1 MKDERLQTIFCAR
14 IKTEAFKIVY
24 DWGRSKSMSANIRKV
39 LKKLKKELLRTYGG
53 ESVDS
58 IILYGS
64 RARGDARDDSDID
77 ILVVLNKDFNYSE
90 MLRLSSK
97 LVSSLS
103 LENDVVISRAFVTK
117 ANYDKLQ
124 IPFLM
129 NVRREGVPV

>member
-1 MKDERLQTIFCAR
+1 
-14 IKTEAFKIVY
+14 
-24 DWGRSKSMSANIRKV
+24 MSAKIQKI

-53 ESVDS
+53 KNVES

-77 ILVVLNKDFNYSE
+77 ILVVMNTDFNYSE
-90 MLRLSSK
+90 MLRLSSQ

-117 ANYDKLQ
+117 AQYDKLQ

>member
-1 MKDERLQTIFCAR
+1 MP
-14 IKTEAFKIVY
+14 
-24 DWGRSKSMSANIRKV
+24 ANIRKV
-39 LKKLKKELLRTYGG
+39 LKKLKKELLRIYG
-53 ESVDS
+53 ESVES

-90 MLRLSSK
+90 MLRLSSQ

-117 ANYDKLQ
+117 VQYDKLQ

-129 NVRREGVPV
+129 NVRREGVLV